1 MSAARAVC
9 EIPATNVE
17 IVRQSGKA
25 RGKMSPPH
33 SASGAR
39 ANFLKPVKRT
49 DTLTLLLARFKN
61 LIILILLLP
70 SPALGEPLDDE
81 IGEHRHGGSDDD

>member
-9 EIPATNVE
+9 EIPATH
-17 IVRQSGKA
+17 IGIMRQSEKA

-33 SASGAR
+33 SAPGAR

-49 DTLTLLLARFKN
+49 DILTLLLTRFKS
-61 LIILILLLP
+61 LIFLILLLP
-70 SPALGEPLDDE
+70 SPSLGEPLDDE
-81 IGEHRHGGSDDD
+81 IGKHRHGGCEDD